1 MLDSTTGTTPAG
13 LPFPDFESAST
24 EVLRLLQSRFGLGLW
39 MVTRAVGA
47 DQVILATRTAPD
59 SGYEIEPGASL
70 SWDGSLCAAMV
81 AGQGPSIAPRAADV
95 PAYAA
100 APNRAVV
107 AIEAYA
113 AVPLL
118 SENGALFGTL
128 CGFDPTPQ
136 PESLREAEPLLTLLA
151 RLLATV
157 LRLDLER
164 DHERRRAER
173 AEVDAGSDALT
184 GLANRRT
191 WDVVLGAEEARSRRY
206 GHPASVIVI
215 DLNDLKTLNDTQGHA
230 AGDDLLRTCARVLS
244 ATARDNDLVARLGGD
259 EFAVLAVETDAA
271 GGQATLERVRRALQQ
286 GGIPAAAGLGV
297 RASDGTLTG
306 AWQDADRAM
315 YADKAA
321 KQSPQRRVHPPGG
334 PR

>member
-1 MLDSTTGTTPAG
+1 MLESTSGTTPAG
-13 LPFPDFESAST
+13 LPFPDFESASAQ
-24 EVLRLLQSRFGLGLW
+24 VLQLLQSRFGLGLW
-39 MVTRAVGA
+39 MVTRAVGS
-47 DQVILATRTAPD
+47 DQVVLATRIAPD
-59 SGYEIEPGASL
+59 SGYDVAPGTSL

-81 AGQGPSIAPRAADV
+81 AGRGPSVAPRAAEV

-100 APNRAVV
+100 APNRSHV
-107 AIEAYA
+107 AIEAYV

-118 SENGALFGTL
+118 RDDGELFGTL
-128 CGFDPTPQ
+128 CGFDAAPQ
-136 PESLREAEPLLTLLA
+136 PDSLREAEPLMALLA

-164 DHERRRAER
+164 DRQWRRAER

-191 WDVVLGAEEARSRRY
+191 WDVVLAAEEARSRRY

-215 DLNDLKTLNDTQGHA
+215 DLNDLKTVNDTRGHA
-230 AGDDLLRTCARVLS
+230 AGDDLLRSCARVLA

-259 EFAVLAVETDAA
+259 EFTVLAVETDATGA
-271 GGQATLERVRRALQQ
+271 QATLDRVRGALRAE
-286 GGIPAAAGLGV
+286 GIRAAAGLGV
-297 RASDGTLTG
+297 RASDGSLAA
-306 AWQDADRAM
+306 AWQEADRAM

-321 KQSPQRRVHPPGG
+321 EPGG
-334 PR
+334 GAR